1 MTAGRRRSLAPAVL
15 RASAAVLILSA
26 AGLTADYAAARTRA
40 TGDAARIEA
49 LQVAAQDDAEAARA
63 LEAEHDRVT
72 RAKLARNARS
82 RTLGLVLLAAST
94 AFIGAAK
101 WQIARGPRRPPPP
114 PELIT
119 VRRAP
124 GTDTAALTPP
134 PAPVVTPAAVAIDLE
149 FVDRVVAREGT
160 SREAAIAILQAIQSH
175 YRYLPDAAL
184 ARVCELTEATP
195 AQIAGTSSFY
205 ARFRRSPVG
214 EHVIR
219 VCHGTACHVSGARQI
234 TDELRRQLQIPDGAD
249 TDPHGRFTVDE
260 VACVGCCSL
269 APVVMVDEHTTG
281 RLTPDTVCRAL
292 HVTAAPAGAPR

>member
-1 MTAGRRRSLAPAVL
+1 MTAGRRRSLANAVL
-15 RASAAVLILSA
+15 RASAAVIILSA

-40 TGDAARIEA
+40 AGDAAGIEA
-49 LQVAAQDDAEAARA
+49 LQVAARDDAEAAGA

-72 RAKLARNARS
+72 RAKLARNVRS
-82 RTLGLVLLAAST
+82 RALGLILLAAST

-101 WQIARGPRRPPPP
+101 WQIARGPRRPPAP
-114 PELIT
+114 PELIK
-119 VRRAP
+119 VRLAP
-124 GTDTAALTPP
+124 GTHTAAVARPP
-134 PAPVVTPAAVAIDLE
+134 VPVVTPAAVDLE

-160 SREAAIAILQAIQSH
+160 SREAAIAILQAIQAH
-175 YRYLPDAAL
+175 YRHLPDAAL
-184 ARVCELTEATP
+184 ARVCELTEVTP

-214 EHVIR
+214 LHVVR

-281 RLTPDTVCRAL
+281 RLTPDTVCSAL
-292 HVTAAPAGAPR
+292 HVTAEPAGAPR